1 MTPHKKMHDV
11 SISVSKLTRILSDFV
26 RQEMVK
32 SGYRKFHSTTAMIL
46 LPLLEKEGLTLSELA
61 RNLHMKAPTITVLAN
76 RLENKGLIRRQR
88 GTEDRRQMHLY
99 LTKTGLNKA
108 KVLQGVQK
116 KAIQHMVKD
125 LNVEEVSMTQTTL
138 ARIINNIHS
147 TLN

>member
-11 SISVSKLTRILSDFV
+11 SNSVSKLSRILADFL
-26 RQEMVK
+26 QQGMVK
-32 SGYRKFHSTTAMIL
+32 SGYGKFHSTTAMIL

-76 RLENKGLIRRQR
+76 RLEKKGLIRRQP
-88 GTEDRRQMHLY
+88 GTEDRRQVHLY
-99 LTKTGLNKA
+99 LTKTGRRKA
-108 KVLQGVQK
+108 KVLHGIQK
-116 KAIQHMVKD
+116 KAVQHMVKD

-138 ARIINNIHS
+138 ARIISNVHD